1 MHTFVAVEWERQIIW
16 VNQGFDKNIESL
28 QFFQAESFR
37 IQTPVLEFLRTK
49 RVIGSI
55 ALALVLLKMFM
66 GTPKM
71 LF

>member
-1 MHTFVAVEWERQIIW
+1 MHTFVAVEWERQIVW
-16 VNQGFDKNIESL
+16 VNQEFDKNIESL
-28 QFFQAESFR
+28 QFFQAEFFR